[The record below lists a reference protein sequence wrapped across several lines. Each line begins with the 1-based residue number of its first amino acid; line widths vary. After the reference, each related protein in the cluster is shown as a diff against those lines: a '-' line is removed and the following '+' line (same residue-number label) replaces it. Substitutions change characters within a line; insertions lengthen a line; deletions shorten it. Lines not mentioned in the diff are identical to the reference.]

1 MSSQNGLRKQMPS
14 ETAGIILVGPG
25 LIGKRHAALI
35 ADNTRA
41 RLAAVVAPDRAA
53 NTDFADAEGVPFFT
67 DLEEAIR
74 CCDADGII
82 IASPNEFHAAHA
94 TIAINAGLP
103 ALLEKPITST
113 LEEARKV
120 VSLAARK
127 DARILIGHHRHHSP
141 LLAKADTII
150 RSGKLGRIV
159 SFTGSAQFYKPTQ
172 YFLDG
177 PWRTKQ
183 GGGPILINLIH
194 EIGICR
200 ALVGE
205 IDEVHAMASSTIR
218 GFEVEDTVALS
229 LRFVDG
235 ALGVFLL
242 SDCASTPMSWEQTS
256 CENLAYPT
264 YPQVDC
270 YAVTGTLGSLHFPT
284 MRVFRYNSEAEAS
297 WWTPYVSESDR
308 PKRVDPLEVQLSHF
322 LDVIAGTATPLVSA
336 EDGFQNLRVLEAI
349 RLSICEK
356 RAVFVKDV
364 L

>member
-1 MSSQNGLRKQMPS
+1 MPS
-14 ETAGIILVGPG
+14 ESIHIILVGPG

-35 ADNTRA
+35 AENPRA
-41 RLAAVVAPDRAA
+41 RLVAVVAPERAA
-53 NTDFADAEGVPFFT
+53 NLEFAEAAGARFFN
-67 DLEEAIR
+67 DLQEAIR
-74 CCDADGII
+74 SCDADGVI

-94 TIAINAGLP
+94 AVAINAGLP
-103 ALLEKPITST
+103 VLLEKPITAT
-113 LEEARKV
+113 LDEARRLV
-120 VSLAARK
+120 TLAAGAG
-127 DARILIGHHRHHSP
+127 ARLLIGHHRHHSP
-141 LLAKADTII
+141 LLSEADAII

-177 PWRTKQ
+177 PWRAKQ

-205 IDEVHAMASSTIR
+205 IEEVHALASSAVR
-218 GFEVEDTVALS
+218 GFEVEDTVAVS
-229 LRFVDG
+229 LRFNCG

-256 CENLAYPT
+256 RENLAYPS
-264 YPQVDC
+264 YSEVDC

-284 MRVFRYNSEAEAS
+284 MRVFRYNSEADAS
-297 WWTPYVSESDR
+297 WWSPFVFEKDR
-308 PKRVDPLEVQLSHF
+308 PERSDPLEVQLSHF
-322 LDVIAGTATPLVSA
+322 LDVIAGTAAPLVSA

-349 RLSICEK
+349 RLSIGEK
-356 RAVFVKDV
+356 RAVLVRDV